1 MQHNVSASPQTPIT
15 VLLVD
20 DHAAIRMGMRMIV
33 ESADGFTVV
42 GEAENGLSAV
52 SMAHALRPNVVL
64 MDLRMPV
71 MDGVA
76 ATAQITEQGL
86 AKVLVLTTFDHD
98 DYLFGALRAGAQ
110 GFLLKTASPQSIIDA
125 LRAVMN
131 GDQVISPSVTRKLI
145 SAALDS
151 QHAAPSK
158 EAQIDPRL
166 VLTERELEVLVQLGA
181 GLSNYSIGRR
191 LGIGETTVKTHVS
204 RVLNKLG
211 VSSRLQAALLAQE
224 TFADNKHS
232 NHS

>member
-1 MQHNVSASPQTPIT
+1 MHHGVQASPTTPIT

-20 DHAAIRMGMRMIV
+20 DHAAIRVGMRMVV
-33 ESADGFTVV
+33 ESADGFYIV

-52 SMAHALRPNVVL
+52 SMARALRPDVVL

-76 ATAQITEQGL
+76 ATEQITEQNL

-125 LRAVMN
+125 LQAVMK
-131 GDQVISPSVTRKLI
+131 GDQVISPEVTRKLI

-151 QHAAPSK
+151 RRVATPK
-158 EAQIDPRL
+158 EPQIDPRV
-166 VLTERELEVLVQLGA
+166 VLTERELEVLIQLGT
-181 GLSNYSIGRR
+181 GLSNYSIGKI

-204 RVLNKLG
+204 RVLAKLE
-211 VSSRLQAALLAQE
+211 VHSRLQAALIAQA
-224 TFADNKHS
+224 TFSVSEGQSKT
-232 NHS
+232 

>member
-1 MQHNVSASPQTPIT
+1 MHLEVPASPTTPIT
-15 VLLVD
+15 VLVVD
-20 DHAAIRMGMRMIV
+20 DHAAIRVGMRMVI
-33 ESADGFTVV
+33 ESADGFSIV

-52 SMAHALRPNVVL
+52 SMARALRPDVVL
-64 MDLRMPV
+64 MDLRMPI

-76 ATAQITEQGL
+76 ATEQITEQDL

-125 LRAVMN
+125 LEAVVK
-131 GDQVISPSVTRKLI
+131 GDQVIAPEVTRRLI

-151 QHAAPSK
+151 QHVAPRK
-158 EAQIDPRL
+158 KPQIDPRV

-181 GLSNYSIGRR
+181 GLSNYSIGRI

-204 RVLNKLG
+204 RVLSKLG

-224 TFADNKHS
+224 TFSDTKR
-232 NHS
+232 